1 MDFELSAEQE
11 ALAESVRSVLERE
24 CPIASVREQ
33 IEKGQASE
41 QPWRSAAQLGWCGIG
56 VPERLGGA
64 GLGFV
69 DLALV
74 IEQHGAALAPG
85 PFLSTTTQF
94 APLVREAGSPEQQER
109 LLGAVAAGACRGTLA
124 VSGQSGA
131 CFPSDACL
139 RARPNG
145 AGFQLDGTR
154 HFVIEGEVADEI
166 AVAAR
171 VERGDGVGLFVVPR
185 EAVRA
190 ERIQS
195 LDASRSLATLVFEG
209 VRVVPERIL
218 GEPGACAPALS
229 RALDVAASAMALEMV
244 GTCQALFERT
254 LAYARERRQF
264 GHPIGSFQAIQHAL
278 ADDLAALEKARATGY
293 FAAMAIAEDDPKRSL
308 AASMAKAS
316 AGDCQ
321 RRLAKD
327 AIQIHGGIGFT
338 WEHDVQMFVKRA
350 KSGEALLGS
359 SDWHRERIASLLL
372 G

>member
-1 MDFELSAEQE
+1 MDFELSEEQE
-11 ALAESVRSVLERE
+11 ALAESVRSVLEQE
-24 CPIASVREQ
+24 CPIARVRERV
-33 IEKGQASE
+33 EKGLAPE
-41 QPWRSAAQLGWCGIG
+41 QPWGSAARLGWCGIG
-56 VPERLGGA
+56 VPEALGGA

-74 IEQHGAALAPG
+74 IEQHGVALAPG
-85 PFLSTTTQF
+85 PFLPTTTQF
-94 APLVREAGSPEQQER
+94 APLVRAAGSPEQRQQ
-109 LLGAVAAGACRGTLA
+109 LLGAVAAGACRGALA
-124 VSGQSGA
+124 VAGESGA
-131 CFPSDACL
+131 CFPPDASL

-145 AGFQLDGTR
+145 AGFVLDGVR
-154 HFVIEGEVADEI
+154 HFVIEGDAADEI

-171 VERGDGVGLFVVPR
+171 VESGDGVGLFAVPQD
-185 EAVRA
+185 AVRA
-190 ERIQS
+190 HRIQS

-209 VRVVPERIL
+209 VSVGPDRIL
-218 GEPGACAPALS
+218 GPPGASAPALS
-229 RALDVAASAMALEMV
+229 RALDEAAAALALEMV

-254 LAYARERRQF
+254 LSYARERRQF

-293 FAAMAIAEDDPKRSL
+293 FAAMAIAEDDPRRSL

-338 WEHDVQMFVKRA
+338 WEHDIHLFVKRA